1 MLRFLEAGLVAAA
14 RQVAAVIV
22 LTLTMML
29 LASQEV
35 IVPGV
40 WSVGSHPP
48 GFCPFFSGF
57 LGWAYLLTA
66 SGLVLTKD
74 RSVTVTAERIQDAAR
89 RINPEHGAA
98 ALAVQLTLC
107 AILLTLFALRA
118 PPGLLI
124 EIVQYFGIAC
134 AAWAVWVG
142 IISVG
147 VACLG
152 ASAHAAIRA
161 L

>member
-1 MLRFLEAGLVAAA
+1 VG
-14 RQVAAVIV
+14 
-22 LTLTMML
+22 L
-29 LASQEV
+29 LASQELTV
-35 IVPGV
+35 LGTWRAGGDPG
-40 WSVGSHPP
+40 GS
-48 GFCPFFSGF
+48 CRVLSRF

-66 SGLVLTKD
+66 TGLALTRD
-74 RSVTVTAERIQDAAR
+74 RSIRVTAERIR
-89 RINPEHGAA
+89 RASRLINPKHGAA

-107 AILLTLFALRA
+107 AILLASFAFRA

-124 EIVQYFGIAC
+124 AIVQYFGIAC
-134 AAWAVWVG
+134 AAWAVWAG

-152 ASAHAAIRA
+152 ASAHAAQAA

>member
-1 MLRFLEAGLVAAA
+1 
-14 RQVAAVIV
+14 
-22 LTLTMML
+22 
-29 LASQEV
+29 
-35 IVPGV
+35 
-40 WSVGSHPP
+40 
-48 GFCPFFSGF
+48 
-57 LGWAYLLTA
+57 
-66 SGLVLTKD
+66 
-74 RSVTVTAERIQDAAR
+74 VTAERIRQASR
-89 RINPEHGAA
+89 LINPEHGAA

-107 AILLTLFALRA
+107 AILLASFAFRA

-124 EIVQYFGIAC
+124 EIVQNFGAVC

-152 ASAHAAIRA
+152 ASAHAAIGA